1 MHRPWQIAAVFIACL
16 AVVLAV
22 LGWASYQ
29 VLRLDRLE
37 SEARVQ
43 AAREENVRL
52 ALWRMETALAPLVA
66 QESARPYFEYSAF
79 YPAER
84 AYTRM
89 FNRITQADVL
99 LPSPLLVQPSPHV
112 LIHFQIGPDKAITSP
127 QVPTADMRRT
137 AESGY
142 ANSAAIEAA
151 AARLADLQSRVAPD
165 RLASMLPPPEE
176 RPPTQMQLAQAQAA
190 QTPEMAAQTEQQPQG
205 KVQTFRNVK
214 EYQARAQTQA
224 ANVDNAGQ
232 NFLRQ
237 NPVAEVR
244 EGVMKP
250 VWLGDALVLARRVS
264 VGGREYVQGAWLD
277 WPAVRKWLLESVK
290 DLVPQA
296 DLVPATA
303 QPGRQGPP
311 PSAFDFGQ
319 ERTLAD
325 LVRVAYGPP
334 EDPGRLLAALP
345 LRLVAGAAPA
355 LPVGGPSPLILS
367 LIVAWICVLVA
378 GAAVAALLWGTVA
391 LSERRAA
398 FVSAVTHELRT
409 PLTTFR
415 MYSEMLAGGMV
426 ADEAKRLRYLDTLRR
441 ESERLVHLVENV
453 LSYARLERGRA
464 RGRTETVRLA
474 DLAGRIGPRLA
485 ERAEQAGFELVVEPG
500 IAGASSSGADPA
512 RLAAA
517 GTAASAVVADATV
530 RADPSA
536 VEQILFNLVD
546 NACKYAAGAA
556 DKRIHLVAEAAGG
569 RGVLK
574 VCDHGPGISARDA
587 RRLFR
592 PFSKSAADAANSAPG
607 VGLGLALS
615 RRLARDMGGDLTLIA
630 RPGDGACFALSLPQA

>member
-1 MHRPWQIAAVFIACL
+1 MHRPWQIGVVFIACL
-16 AVVLAV
+16 AVVLAA

-43 AAREENVRL
+43 AVREENVRL

-89 FNRITQADVL
+89 FNRLTKADVL

-112 LIHFQIGPDKAITSP
+112 LIHFQIGPDGAVTSP
-127 QVPTADMRRT
+127 QVPDADMRRT

-142 ANSAAIEAA
+142 TDSAAIDAA
-151 AARLADLQSRVAPD
+151 AARLADLQSHVAPA
-165 RLASMLPPPEE
+165 RLTAMLPPPEE
-176 RPPTQMQLAQAQAA
+176 RPPTQVQLAQAQAA
-190 QTPEMAAQTEQQPQG
+190 QAVEMPAQTEQPPQG
-205 KVQTFRNVK
+205 KVQAFRNEK

-224 ANVDNAGQ
+224 VNLAANIDNAAQ
-232 NFLRQ
+232 NFVRQ
-237 NPVAEVR
+237 NYLGQSPVAEVR

-250 VWLGDALVLARRVS
+250 VWLGDALMLARRVS

-296 DLVPATA
+296 ELVPASA
-303 QPGRQGPP
+303 QPARHGPP
-311 PSAFDFGQ
+311 LSAL
-319 ERTLAD
+319 ERTLASFS
-325 LVRVAYGPP
+325 RSSYAPP
-334 EDPGRLLAALP
+334 EDPGRLLAAVP
-345 LRLVAGAAPA
+345 VRLVPGAVPAPSVA
-355 LPVGGPSPLILS
+355 WPSPLLLS

-426 ADEAKRLRYLDTLRR
+426 TDEAKRLRYLDTLRR

-485 ERAEQAGFELVVEPG
+485 ERAEQAGFQFVIEN
-500 IAGASSSGADPA
+500 S
-512 RLAAA
+512 
-517 GTAASAVVADATV
+517 ADATV

-556 DKRIHLVAEAAGG
+556 DNRIHLVAEAAGG
-569 RGVLK
+569 RAVLK

-592 PFSKSAADAANSAPG
+592 PFSKSARDAANSAPG

-615 RRLARDMGGDLTLIA
+615 RRLAREMGGDLTLIA
-630 RPGDGACFALSLPQA
+630 RPGDGACFALSLPQG

>member
-1 MHRPWQIAAVFIACL
+1 MHRPWQIGVVFIACL
-16 AVVLAV
+16 AVVLAA

-43 AAREENVRL
+43 AVREENVRL

-89 FNRITQADVL
+89 FNRLTKADVL

-112 LIHFQIGPDKAITSP
+112 LIHFQIGPDGAVTSP
-127 QVPTADMRRT
+127 QVPDADMRRT

-142 ANSAAIEAA
+142 TDSAAIDAA
-151 AARLADLQSRVAPD
+151 AARLADLQSHVAPA
-165 RLASMLPPPEE
+165 RLTAMLPPPEE
-176 RPPTQMQLAQAQAA
+176 RPPTQVQLAQAQAA
-190 QTPEMAAQTEQQPQG
+190 QAVEMPAQTEQQPQG
-205 KVQTFRNVK
+205 KVQAFRNEK

-224 ANVDNAGQ
+224 VNLAANIDNTAQ
-232 NFLRQ
+232 NFSRQ

-296 DLVPATA
+296 ELVPASA
-303 QPGRQGPP
+303 QPVRHGPP
-311 PSAFDFGQ
+311 LTAL
-319 ERTLAD
+319 ERTLASFSQSSY
-325 LVRVAYGPP
+325 APP
-334 EDPGRLLAALP
+334 EDPGRLLAAVP
-345 LRLVAGAAPA
+345 VRLVAGVVPAPSVA
-355 LPVGGPSPLILS
+355 WPSPLLLS

-426 ADEAKRLRYLDTLRR
+426 TDEAKRLRYLDTLRR

-485 ERAEQAGFELVVEPG
+485 ERAEQAGFQFVIEN
-500 IAGASSSGADPA
+500 S
-512 RLAAA
+512 
-517 GTAASAVVADATV
+517 ADATV

-556 DKRIHLVAEAAGG
+556 DNRIHLVAEAAGG
-569 RGVLK
+569 RAVLK

-592 PFSKSAADAANSAPG
+592 PFSKSARDAANSAPG

-615 RRLARDMGGDLTLIA
+615 RRLAREMGGDLTLIA
-630 RPGDGACFALSLPQA
+630 RPGDGACFALSLPQG